1 MPTHQVAD
9 DFIRKHNKEFSIKGY
24 STLKLAEKIKLI
36 QKQIKNL
43 PKVKAEWDNI
53 MKQYATKKLKA
64 GGAGSPAPIM
74 TPVPFSMTKKAPFVM
89 TPAERAGRKAAGGVK
104 VKSTPSKAPYL
115 MTPGERKA
123 RKMEKEK
130 KASRRAAFLKT

>member
-24 STLKLAEKIKLI
+24 STLKLAEK
-36 QKQIKNL
+36 
-43 PKVKAEWDNI
+43 I